1 MDSTPAFLTDALGV
15 VHGKISPEVQGRTR
29 SVFTAVGGGADINV
43 AVWSRKSSLTSA
55 GLGTAVA
62 IRVGVVT
69 ASRTVSRALR
79 GFDNS
84 CHIDVT
90 TSLEIAVVII
100 TATVNWSLI
109 GWLVSGSNTSSV
121 VTPCFIGGTSVLS
134 TPNIFAVML
143 TANKTIVATV
153 SPSNTQIDF
162 VFGPTISNNGI
173 TEFDDPILGKVS
185 AGEGNTVG
193 IIGNDGKRIALLGVF
208 TILSDLV
215 KTNEL
220 GRERASFIAIVPDFH
235 FELRC
240 TSDMKSSSVY
250 FEGPELRLAKNSP
263 IVSISIF
270 FATVNT
276 NIVWE
281 TKKIGKL
288 IGDQ

>member
-69 ASRTVSRALR
+69 ASRTVSRTLR

-90 TSLEIAVVII
+90 TSI
-100 TATVNWSLI
+100 TATVNWILI
-109 GWLVSGSNTSSV
+109 GRLISRSNTSSV
-121 VTPCFIGGTSVLS
+121 VTPCFIGRTSVLS

-143 TANKTIVATV
+143 TTNKTIVATV
-153 SPSNTQIDF
+153 SSSDTQIDF

-185 AGEGNTVG
+185 AGEGNTV
-193 IIGNDGKRIALLGVF
+193 
-208 TILSDLV
+208 
-215 KTNEL
+215 
-220 GRERASFIAIVPDFH
+220 
-235 FELRC
+235 
-240 TSDMKSSSVY
+240 
-250 FEGPELRLAKNSP
+250 
-263 IVSISIF
+263 
-270 FATVNT
+270 
-276 NIVWE
+276 
-281 TKKIGKL
+281 
-288 IGDQ
+288 